1 MLLSVH
7 DMDLLRLLQWCR
19 FIAPATLEAAFTK
32 AEIANLAGAGY
43 LKKHARSGA
52 YVLTGRGARLLDDA
66 FEGHT
71 LPQVQRAYRETDIQ
85 RRLYIARLAV
95 TAFRAGINVFTTG
108 IEELHQEPALFLP
121 SNSRGRGANPWANTR
136 IAAVAAL
143 GGTAYAVH
151 HVRPGIGRLLFS
163 DELSAFTRNISPL
176 RVPAQ
181 AFLFFGDSYG
191 ELLAELEQGGEPDAG
206 RLISYGE
213 AYRRL
218 RLPAHLL
225 TCGGAGALQLRIM
238 ARPGYREGLTRIAL
252 KSRYAP
258 PPEEL
263 PQCDALF
270 DGAPFLLAAD
280 MDLRRIDAAVDAA
293 RERRCG
299 PIVLA
304 ALEAQA
310 EAVLY
315 ARYRDTGKARVFTL
329 TDAAL
334 KEFLGAEG
342 AGRGPSQLPFTT
354 AKGEVIHAPL
364 IKTH

>member
-1 MLLSVH
+1 ME
-7 DMDLLRLLQWCR
+7 LLRLLRWCR
-19 FIAPATLEAAFTK
+19 FIAPATLEDAFSK

-43 LKKHARSGA
+43 LKRHAKSGA
-52 YVLTGRGARLLDDA
+52 YVLTGRGGRLLDTA
-66 FEGHT
+66 FSGHK
-71 LPQVQRAYRETDIQ
+71 LPQAQRAYREADIQ
-85 RRLYIARLAV
+85 RRLYIARLTV
-95 TAFRAGINVFTTG
+95 TAFRAGINVFTAG
-108 IEELHQEPALFLP
+108 IEDLRKEPALFLP

-143 GGTAYAVH
+143 GGTVYAVH

-163 DELSAFTRNISPL
+163 DELAAFTRNISTL
-176 RVPAQ
+176 RAPAQ

-191 ELLAELEQGGEPDAG
+191 ELLTELERGGEPDAG
-206 RLISYGE
+206 RLIGYGE

-225 TCGGAGALQLRIM
+225 TCDDAGALQLRVM
-238 ARPGYREGLTRIAL
+238 ARPSYREGLTRIAL

-258 PPEEL
+258 PPEDF

-270 DGAPFLLAAD
+270 GGAPFLLAAD

-293 RERRCG
+293 RERGDG

-334 KEFLGAEG
+334 QEFLGGEG
-342 AGRGPSQLPFTT
+342 EGCDPSQLPFTT
-354 AKGEVIHAPL
+354 EKGEVIHAPL
-364 IKTH
+364 IKAR